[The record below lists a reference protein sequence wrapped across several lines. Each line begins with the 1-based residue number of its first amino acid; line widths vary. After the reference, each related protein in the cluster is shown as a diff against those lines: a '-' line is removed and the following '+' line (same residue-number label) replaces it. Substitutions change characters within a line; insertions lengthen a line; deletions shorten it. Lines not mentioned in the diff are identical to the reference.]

1 MDVEGAP
8 PSISVV
14 LCTYNGEEFIEEQ
27 LRSILNQTLMPQ
39 EIIVSDD
46 GSTDSTLSRVE
57 GIAHASPKDIRWD
70 IRTRA
75 APLGAAENF
84 GSALPL
90 ATGDFIALSDQD
102 DVWAADKLEVM
113 SQRLS
118 ENPSLLLIH
127 SDARLIDAEGA
138 PGASLMSTLR
148 ITRGERNNLA
158 RGFAIKALLRRNL
171 VTGAT
176 VVLRKELLDDA
187 LPLPQSWVHDE
198 WLGLIAALR
207 GGLAFNARALIDY
220 RQHGNNQIGAN
231 KTDVAMAQSRL
242 KETRQSFFAKK
253 AMRNEA
259 LSNLV
264 DTPPPWLTPEGLTLL
279 AGKTQHDAW
288 RRTLPALRIRRI
300 IPVLLRGLAGNYAK
314 YSRGV
319 LDMVRDVSLCD

>member
-1 MDVEGAP
+1 
-8 PSISVV
+8 VV

-148 ITRGERNNLA
+148 LTRGERNNLA

-207 GGLAFNARALIDY
+207 GGLAFNPRALVDY

-231 KTDVAMAQSRL
+231 KTDMAIAQSRL
-242 KETRQSFFAKK
+242 SETRRSFFAKK
-253 AMRNEA
+253 TQRNEA

-264 DTPPPWLTPEGLTLL
+264 DHPPRWLTPEGLTLL

-288 RRTLPALRIRRI
+288 RRSLPVLRIRRI

-319 LDMVRDVSLCD
+319 LDMVRDVSLRD

>member
-1 MDVEGAP
+1 MGLENEP
-8 PSISVV
+8 PAISVV

-39 EIIVSDD
+39 VIIVSDD
-46 GSTDSTLSRVE
+46 GSTDSTLALVK
-57 GIAHASPKDIRWD
+57 GIAKTSRKEIRWD

-102 DVWAADKLEVM
+102 DVWVADKLEVM
-113 SQRLS
+113 SQQLS

-127 SDARLIDAEGA
+127 SDARLIDAEGV

-171 VTGAT
+171 VTGAA

-187 LPLPQSWVHDE
+187 LPLPKGWVHDE

-242 KETRQSFFAKK
+242 QETRQSFFDKK

-259 LSNLV
+259 LQDLV
-264 DTPPPWLTPEGLTLL
+264 DHPPRWLTAEGLTLL
-279 AGKTQHDAW
+279 AGKTQHDRW
-288 RRTLPALRIRRI
+288 RQALPALRIRRI
-300 IPVLLRGLAGNYAK
+300 VPVILRGLSGNYAK

-319 LDMVRDVSLCD
+319 LDMVRDVSLRD

>member
-1 MDVEGAP
+1 MDVESAP

-148 ITRGERNNLA
+148 LTRGERNNLA

-207 GGLAFNARALIDY
+207 GGLAFNPRALVDY

-231 KTDVAMAQSRL
+231 KTDMAIAQSRL
-242 KETRQSFFAKK
+242 SETRRSFFAKK
-253 AMRNEA
+253 TQRNEA

-264 DTPPPWLTPEGLTLL
+264 DHPPRWLTPEGLTLL

-288 RRTLPALRIRRI
+288 RRSLPVLRIRRI

-319 LDMVRDVSLCD
+319 LDMVRDVSLRD

>member
-1 MDVEGAP
+1 VGLENEP
-8 PSISVV
+8 PAISVV

-39 EIIVSDD
+39 VIIVSDD
-46 GSTDSTLSRVE
+46 GSTDSTLALVK
-57 GIAHASPKDIRWD
+57 GIAKTSRKEIRWD

-75 APLGAAENF
+75 VPLGAAENF

-90 ATGDFIALSDQD
+90 ATSDLIALSDQD
-102 DVWAADKLEVM
+102 DVWVADKLEVM
-113 SQRLS
+113 SQQLS
-118 ENPSLLLIH
+118 QNPSLLLVH
-127 SDARLIDAEGA
+127 SDARLIDAEGV
-138 PGASLMSTLR
+138 PGASLMPTLR

-176 VVLRKELLDDA
+176 VVFRKELLDDA
-187 LPLPQSWVHDE
+187 LPLPKGWVHDE

-207 GGLAFNARALIDY
+207 GGLAFNDRALIDY

-242 KETRQSFFAKK
+242 KETRQSFFDKK

-259 LSNLV
+259 LQNLV
-264 DTPPPWLTPEGLTLL
+264 DHPPRWLTGEGLTLL
-279 AGKTQHDAW
+279 AGKTQHDRW
-288 RRTLPALRIRRI
+288 RQALPALRMWRI
-300 IPVLLRGLAGNYAK
+300 VPVILRGLSGNYAK

-319 LDMVRDVSLCD
+319 LDMVRDVSLRD

>member
-1 MDVEGAP
+1 MDVESAP

-14 LCTYNGEEFIEEQ
+14 LCAYNGEEFIEEQ

-102 DVWAADKLEVM
+102 DVWVADKLEVM
-113 SQRLS
+113 SQQLS
-118 ENPSLLLIH
+118 ENPSLLLVH
-127 SDARLIDAEGA
+127 SDARLIDAEGV
-138 PGASLMSTLR
+138 PGASLLSTLR
-148 ITRGERNNLA
+148 ITRGERNNLV

-176 VVLRKELLDDA
+176 AVLRKELLDDA
-187 LPLPQSWVHDE
+187 LPLPKGWVHDE

-242 KETRQSFFAKK
+242 QETRQSFFAKK

-259 LSNLV
+259 LQDLV
-264 DTPPPWLTPEGLTLL
+264 DHPPRWLTGEGLTLL
-279 AGKTQHDAW
+279 AGKTQHDRW
-288 RRTLPALRIRRI
+288 RQALPALRIRRI
-300 IPVLLRGLAGNYAK
+300 VLVIVRGLSGNYAK

-319 LDMVRDVSLCD
+319 LDMVRDVSLRD

>member
-1 MDVEGAP
+1 MDVENAP

-14 LCTYNGEEFIEEQ
+14 LCTYNGGTFIEAQ
-27 LRSILNQTLMPQ
+27 LQSILNQTLTPT

-57 GIAHASPKDIRWD
+57 GIAHASPKEIRWD

-90 ATGDFIALSDQD
+90 ATGEFIALSDQD
-102 DVWAADKLEVM
+102 DVWVPDKLEVM
-113 SQRLS
+113 SRQLS
-118 ENPSLLLIH
+118 ENPSLLLVH
-127 SDARLIDAEGA
+127 SEARLIDAAGV

-231 KTDVAMAQSRL
+231 KTDVAMAQARL
-242 KETRQSFFAKK
+242 QETRQSFFAKK
-253 AMRNEA
+253 AMRNQA
-259 LSNLV
+259 LQNLV
-264 DTPPPWLTPEGLTLL
+264 DNPPRWLTGEGLTLL
-279 AGKTQHDAW
+279 VGKTQHDRW
-288 RRTLPALRIRRI
+288 RQALPALRMGRI
-300 IPVLLRGLAGNYAK
+300 VPVLMRGLSGSYAK

-319 LDMVRDVSLCD
+319 LDMVRDVFLRD

>member
-1 MDVEGAP
+1 VDVESAP
-8 PSISVV
+8 SAISVV
-14 LCTYNGEEFIEEQ
+14 LCTYNGETFIEAQ
-27 LRSILNQTLMPQ
+27 LQSILNQTLMPQ

-46 GSTDSTLSRVE
+46 GSTDSTLERVE
-57 GIAHASPKDIRWD
+57 GIAHASPKEIRWD

-75 APLGAAENF
+75 APIGAAENF
-84 GSALPL
+84 GSALPR

-113 SQRLS
+113 SQQLS
-118 ENPSLLLIH
+118 ESRSLLLIH
-127 SDARLIDAEGA
+127 SDARLIDAAGV

-148 ITRGERNNLA
+148 ITREERNNLA

-176 VVLRKELLDDA
+176 VVLRKELLQDA
-187 LPLPQSWVHDE
+187 LPLPKSWVHDE

-207 GGLAFNARALIDY
+207 GGLAFNARALTDY

-242 KETRQSFFAKK
+242 RETRQSFFDKK

-259 LSNLV
+259 IQNLV
-264 DTPPPWLTPEGLTLL
+264 DHPPRWLTAEGLTLL
-279 AGKTQHDAW
+279 AGKTQHDRW
-288 RRTLPALRIRRI
+288 RQALPALRIRRI
-300 IPVLLRGLAGNYAK
+300 VPVILRGLSGSYAK

-319 LDMVRDVSLCD
+319 LDMVRDVSQRD

>member
-1 MDVEGAP
+1 VDVEGAP

>member
-1 MDVEGAP
+1 MGLENEP
-8 PSISVV
+8 PAISVV

-27 LRSILNQTLMPQ
+27 LRSILQQTLKPR

-46 GSTDSTLSRVE
+46 GSTDSTLALVK
-57 GIAHASPKDIRWD
+57 GIAKTSRKEIRWD
-70 IRTRA
+70 IRTRNI
-75 APLGAAENF
+75 PLGAAENF
-84 GSALPL
+84 GTALPL
-90 ATGDFIALSDQD
+90 ATGDVIALSDQD
-102 DVWAADKLEVM
+102 DVWVPDKLEV
-113 SQRLS
+113 LS
-118 ENPSLLLIH
+118 RQLFTNPSLLLVH
-127 SDARLIDAEGA
+127 SDARLIDAKGA

-148 ITRGERNNLA
+148 LTPGERKNLA

-176 VVLRKELLDDA
+176 VVLRKKLLEDA
-187 LPLPQSWVHDE
+187 LPLPPGWVHDE

-207 GGLAFNARALIDY
+207 GGLAFNPRALVDY

-231 KTDVAMAQSRL
+231 KTDLAMAQARL
-242 KETRQSFFAKK
+242 SETRRSFFAKK
-253 AMRNEA
+253 AQRNEA

-264 DTPPPWLTPEGLTLL
+264 DHPPRWLTPEGLTLL

-319 LDMVRDVSLCD
+319 LDMVRDVSLRD

>member
-1 MDVEGAP
+1 MDVENSP
-8 PSISVV
+8 PPISVV
-14 LCTYNGEEFIEEQ
+14 LCTYNGETFIEAQ
-27 LRSILNQTLMPQ
+27 LQSILKQTLMPQ

-46 GSTDSTLSRVE
+46 GSTDSTLERVE
-57 GIAHASPKDIRWD
+57 GIAHASPKEIRWD

-113 SQRLS
+113 SQQLS
-118 ENPSLLLIH
+118 ANPSLLLSH
-127 SDARLIDAEGA
+127 SDARLIDAEGV

-171 VTGAT
+171 VTGAS

-187 LPLPQSWVHDE
+187 LPLPKGWVHDE
-198 WLGLIAALR
+198 WLGFVAGLR
-207 GGLAFNARALIDY
+207 GGLAFSARALIDY

-242 KETRQSFFAKK
+242 KETRQSFFDKK

-259 LSNLV
+259 LQDLV
-264 DTPPPWLTPEGLTLL
+264 DHPPLWLTREGLTLL
-279 AGKTQHDAW
+279 AGKTQHDRW
-288 RRTLPALRIRRI
+288 RQALPTLRIRRI
-300 IPVLLRGLAGNYAK
+300 VPVILRGLSGSYAK

-319 LDMVRDVSLCD
+319 LDMVRDVSLRD